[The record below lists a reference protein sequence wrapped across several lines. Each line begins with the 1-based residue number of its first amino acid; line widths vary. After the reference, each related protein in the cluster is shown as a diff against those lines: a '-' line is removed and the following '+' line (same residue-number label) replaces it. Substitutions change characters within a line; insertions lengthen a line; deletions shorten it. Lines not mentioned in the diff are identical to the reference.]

1 MTDTI
6 TYSVPGIHCEHCA
19 RAIREEVSE
28 IEGVESGRRRPRRPR
43 PSPYA
48 GAALS
53 DGDVREA
60 IAEAGYEVA

>member
-19 RAIREEVSE
+19 RAIREEVTAV
-28 IEGVESGRRRPRRPR
+28 EGVESVDVDVPLEVVTVRGRV
-43 PSPYA
+43 
-48 GAALS
+48 LS

-60 IAEAGYEVA
+60 IAEAGYEAA

>member
-28 IEGVESGRRRPRRPR
+28 IGGVEEVDVDLPAKVVTVRGSG
-43 PSPYA
+43 
-48 GAALS
+48 LS

-60 IAEAGYEVA
+60 IAEAGYEAA

>member
-6 TYSVPGIHCEHCA
+6 TYSVPGIQCEHCA

-28 IEGVESGRRRPRRPR
+28 IGGVETVDVDLPTKVVTVRGR
-43 PSPYA
+43 
-48 GAALS
+48 GFS
-53 DGDVREA
+53 DPAVRDA

>member
-28 IEGVESGRRRPRRPR
+28 IAGVERIDVDLASKVVTVRGR
-43 PSPYA
+43 
-48 GAALS
+48 GLS

-60 IAEAGYEVA
+60 IAEAGYEVP

>member
-6 TYSVPGIHCEHCA
+6 TFSVPGIHCEHCA
-19 RAIREEVSE
+19 RAIRDEVSE
-28 IEGVESGRRRPRRPR
+28 IGGVETVDVDLPGKAVTVRGR
-43 PSPYA
+43 
-48 GAALS
+48 GLS

>member
-6 TYSVPGIHCEHCA
+6 TFSVPGIHCEHCA

-28 IEGVESGRRRPRRPR
+28 IAGVERIDVDLASKVVTVRGR
-43 PSPYA
+43 
-48 GAALS
+48 GLS

-60 IAEAGYEVA
+60 IAEAGYEVP

>member
-6 TYSVPGIHCEHCA
+6 TYNVPGIHCENCA

-28 IEGVESGRRRPRRPR
+28 ARGVDMIDIDLASKDVTIRGR
-43 PSPYA
+43 
-48 GAALS
+48 GLS

-60 IAEAGYEVA
+60 IAEAGYEVE

>member
-28 IEGVESGRRRPRRPR
+28 IEGVEDGRRRPSRPR

-48 GAALS
+48 GEALS

>member
-28 IEGVESGRRRPRRPR
+28 IAGVERIDVDLASKVVAVRGR
-43 PSPYA
+43 
-48 GAALS
+48 GLL

>member
-28 IEGVESGRRRPRRPR
+28 IEGVETVDVDLPAKVVTVRGR
-43 PSPYA
+43 
-48 GAALS
+48 GLS
-53 DGDVREA
+53 NGDLREA

>member
-28 IEGVESGRRRPRRPR
+28 IEGVETVEVDLSAKVVTVRGR
-43 PSPYA
+43 
-48 GAALS
+48 GLS
-53 DGDVREA
+53 DGDLREA
-60 IAEAGYEVA
+60 IAEAGYEVVA

>member
-6 TYSVPGIHCEHCA
+6 TFSVPGIHCEHCA
-19 RAIREEVSE
+19 RAIRDEVSK
-28 IEGVESGRRRPRRPR
+28 IGGVETVDVDLPAKAVTVHGR
-43 PSPYA
+43 
-48 GAALS
+48 GLS

>member
-28 IEGVESGRRRPRRPR
+28 IEGVETVDVDLPAKVVTVRGR
-43 PSPYA
+43 
-48 GAALS
+48 GLS

>member
-28 IEGVESGRRRPRRPR
+28 IGGVETVDVDLPAKVVTVRGR
-43 PSPYA
+43 
-48 GAALS
+48 GLS
-53 DGDVREA
+53 DRDVREA

>member
-6 TYSVPGIHCEHCA
+6 TYNVPGIHCEHCA
-19 RAIREEVSE
+19 RAIREEVFE
-28 IEGVESGRRRPRRPR
+28 IAGVERIDVDLASKVVTVRGRER
-43 PSPYA
+43 
-48 GAALS
+48 S

>member
-1 MTDTI
+1 MNDTI

-28 IEGVESGRRRPRRPR
+28 IRGVETVDVDLPTKVVTVRGR
-43 PSPYA
+43 
-48 GAALS
+48 GLS
-53 DGDVREA
+53 DGDVRDA